1 MHKHEDAE
9 IVAKILAGN
18 IDLYAELMDKYRDG
32 ICAIAA
38 KRVPVEDVAGVV
50 HDIFV
55 AAYQSLETYSG
66 KAPFG
71 NWAARIAIRICY
83 AYWRDKYR
91 RRKRV
96 IMMPPG
102 KNEQGWLEHL
112 SGDETENE
120 AEARNRK
127 QDAEK
132 LSRWLL
138 TQLSPEDKTLIECI
152 YFDDMP
158 LKDVAEAL
166 EWSLAKTKVRAMR
179 ARKKM
184 RKLLESIGES
194 V

>member
-1 MHKHEDAE
+1 MQKHEDAE

-18 IDLYAELMDKYRDG
+18 IDLYAELMDKYRNG
-32 ICAIAA
+32 ICAITA
-38 KRVPVEDVAGVV
+38 KRVPAEDVAGVV
-50 HDIFV
+50 HDVFV

-71 NWAARIAIRICY
+71 NWAARIAVRTCY

-91 RRKRV
+91 RRKY
-96 IMMPPG
+96 IAMMPHE
-102 KNEQGWLEHL
+102 KNEQSWLEQL

-120 AEARNRK
+120 GEARNRK

-138 TQLSPEDKTLIECI
+138 AQLSPEDKTLIECI

-158 LKDVAEAL
+158 LKDVAAAL
-166 EWSLAKTKVRAMR
+166 DWSLAKTKVRAMR